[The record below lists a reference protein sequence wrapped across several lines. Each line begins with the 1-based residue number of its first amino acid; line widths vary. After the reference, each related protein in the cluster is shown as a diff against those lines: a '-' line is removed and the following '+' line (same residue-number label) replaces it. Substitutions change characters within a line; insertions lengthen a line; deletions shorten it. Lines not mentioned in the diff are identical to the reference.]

1 MKSSEVTLKF
11 AQVAWIRKRGRKRSS
26 ITREVWEKRESEGM
40 KPHLGN
46 GDRNEISVSR
56 FE

>member
-1 MKSSEVTLKF
+1 MKSSEVTLRF

-46 GDRNEISVSR
+46 GDRNEISVSK
-56 FE
+56 F